1 MKPARPD
8 LPKRLAARVRRA
20 QSKVE
25 QERYSVLGTEQN
37 IAGDQSWIDEF
48 EADPEAFAAKHY
60 RGHGVDSYPVT
71 TTIAR
76 SRERLA
82 YNIRRQ
88 PVRIERLAEAERALV
103 AVEEE
108 VLREVEAMR
117 PTKGRVSWPKPLPSM
132 KRFREMREEAD
143 RRWEER
149 RQREEAAWAVKQ
161 AANDERRRIEQDR
174 QNKIEIAEYRRQ
186 FALLPPEEQ
195 ARQRD
200 ASQKI
205 IDLVESG
212 QVSTTDLFA
221 AVMKK
226 FGPKSE

>member
-1 MKPARPD
+1 MFSAPSRTSQVINHGSMSLKPI
-8 LPKRLAARVRRA
+8 PKPSP
-20 QSKVE
+20 QSI
-25 QERYSVLGTEQN
+25 
-37 IAGDQSWIDEF
+37 IADTAWT
-48 EADPEAFAAKHY
+48 A
-60 RGHGVDSYPVT
+60 T
-71 TTIAR
+71 R
-76 SRERLA
+76 SPPRS
-82 YNIRRQ
+82 
-88 PVRIERLAEAERALV
+88 PVRASGWITTSVVSPSIERLAEAERALV

-108 VLREVEAMR
+108 ILREVEAMR
-117 PTKGRVSWPKPLPSM
+117 PTKGRVSWPKPLPTM

-143 RRWEER
+143 RRWEEQ

-174 QNKIEIAEYRRQ
+174 QNEIEIAEYRRQ

-212 QVSTTDLFA
+212 QVSTTDLFG